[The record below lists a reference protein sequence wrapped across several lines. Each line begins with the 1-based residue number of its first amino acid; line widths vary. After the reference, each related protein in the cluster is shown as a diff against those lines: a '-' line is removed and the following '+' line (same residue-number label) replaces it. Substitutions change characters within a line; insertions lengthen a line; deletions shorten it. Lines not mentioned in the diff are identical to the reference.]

1 MLPHRNVQYDG
12 FQWRVNVVRDCI
24 ESYVSDEESTRLY
37 AFFNQFADSPR
48 KASSLAQF
56 LSRVG
61 VGFAGGCDVVHPQV
75 QRAQRGPAGADRVGG
90 EGAQRVPAHL
100 HQRRAEHRGAAPR
113 RRATHAH
120 LRLQQVQVGRLR
132 PLSRRYHSKTLGRV
146 TTGEATHR

>member
-120 LRLQQVQVGRLR
+120 LRL
-132 PLSRRYHSKTLGRV
+132 
-146 TTGEATHR
+146 